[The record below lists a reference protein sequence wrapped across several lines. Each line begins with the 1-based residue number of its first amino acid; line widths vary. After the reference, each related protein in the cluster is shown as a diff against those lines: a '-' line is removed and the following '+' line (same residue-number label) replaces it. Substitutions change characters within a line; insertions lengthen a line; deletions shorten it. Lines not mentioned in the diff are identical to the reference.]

1 MSALLDTLTFNA
13 LQKKS
18 IPSRHCANHEF
29 FDHVTSKWHI
39 PEEGTFSTI
48 GTCSGID
55 NCVYLKTSKDDSSP
69 DRLVFDGNRDSFQYD
84 RTLFRDLG
92 SPLCLYRLG
101 CTFPSAVHIEQKDKS
116 SWWSALTHRVTGKYF
131 GFDDMKGGV
140 ALRIRSNEV
149 YLKRY
154 MPTNGDHMSV
164 WHAMEGLKDQQST
177 EIANEPYLETLPQ
190 EMIDG
195 LSAPETGDAAL
206 LEELSKF
213 VDDNRVFKE
222 DMLEL
227 LSYLASDQC
236 VHGYDDLV
244 AGYEA

>member
-101 CTFPSAVHIEQKDKS
+101 CTFPSAVHIEQTDKS
-116 SWWSALTHRVTGKYF
+116 SWWLALIHRATGKLY
-131 GFDDMKGGV
+131 GIDDIKGRV
-140 ALRIRSNEV
+140 ALRIRYEEV
-149 YLKRY
+149 ILSQYI
-154 MPTNGDHMSV
+154 PEGGDRRKV
-164 WHAMEGLKDQQST
+164 WRATEQQSYKDVKW
-177 EIANEPYLETLPQ
+177 AYLETLSQ
-190 EMIDG
+190 EMIDR
-195 LSAPETGDAAL
+195 LSTPETEDAAL
-206 LEELSKF
+206 LEELSNF
-213 VDDNRVFKE
+213 VEDNRVFKG
-222 DMLEL
+222 DMLGL
-227 LSYLASDQC
+227 LSYLASDKC
-236 VHGYDDLV
+236 ANGYDDLV
-244 AGYEA
+244 AG